1 MIFLAAA
8 ITFIAATGWLYGFF
22 AAFLAA
28 CAAIAG
34 LWYACAVLEGQE

>member
-8 ITFIAATGWLYGFF
+8 IGFILATGYLYGAF
-22 AAFLAA
+22 AAFLAT

-34 LWYACAVLEGQE
+34 LWYACAVLEGQA